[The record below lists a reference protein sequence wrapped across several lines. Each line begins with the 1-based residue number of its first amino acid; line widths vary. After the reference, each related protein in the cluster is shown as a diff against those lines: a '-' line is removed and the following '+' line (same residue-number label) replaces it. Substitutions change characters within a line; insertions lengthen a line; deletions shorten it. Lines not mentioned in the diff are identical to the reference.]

1 MFLRSPAVR
10 ELAGKAA
17 DGKISGCAA
26 VGNGFD
32 DARRDEGEPGE
43 VSIQKSGFASQR
55 GEHGS
60 PPSARYLTIE
70 AKILMRSDSE

>member
-1 MFLRSPAVR
+1 
-10 ELAGKAA
+10 
-17 DGKISGCAA
+17 
-26 VGNGFD
+26 
-32 DARRDEGEPGE
+32 